1 MNYHSLFFSALLA
14 LSGVFQS
21 SAQPY
26 LNTTASGQVINYSG
40 SFEDFIVPAGITSIS
55 FEAQG
60 GTGGSVFV
68 QGGVGCSAPGGSGA
82 TVTAVFPVGQ
92 GPNEIPPCSTIR
104 FVVGETGESP
114 LTSEIVGVAVGGGGG
129 GGGSAVLLRL
139 PGSNEFNLLLVAG
152 GGGGA
157 YQGVFAGICVDHK
170 PGQGGRATQ
179 AGGNGSATT
188 GPGVGGT
195 NGAGGGSAYSAG
207 GGGGRFSRGGN
218 LECLGGAEI
227 LGGQAG
233 LVTGGAGGSNA
244 NCSFFSS
251 SVFMKG
257 GFGFGGGGGAL
268 LGGLITG
275 GSAGGGG
282 GFSGGGGGGFSG
294 GGGGGGSFVNTTL
307 ASQFNMTP
315 GGTNFSPIAGS
326 IAYSCT
332 GTPTVFSIFCGNHTV
347 TLNEG
352 NFAVIIPDNVL
363 SQITPTCE
371 GISAITLSQTLFDCS
386 DIGNNIVSVTA
397 INGNNTASV
406 SCLALVVVV
415 DDTPPELVCPPMQTL
430 VLDGACNAVL
440 PDYRDLVGITENCG
454 ISSILQSPLPGT
466 PVSGAGPIEVTLT
479 VKNKSNFPAS
489 CTFMVQKTDNTPPTI
504 TCPPLQTLILGPN
517 CSAPL
522 PNYTSLAAAS
532 DNCGVSNVTQS
543 PTAGTIVSSSGNL
556 TITLTATDV
565 NGLTTSCTFP
575 VTKLD
580 NTPPSTL
587 CFNQTL
593 TFNGQDQFT
602 LDPDDLVEASDNCGV
617 QNIVLTPAVI
627 TCEQLGQTIPV
638 TATITDINGNSATCT
653 GQVVVTGL
661 PCDFSQ
667 QPNGINCANGNE
679 VSFNTLK
686 QQFTLTSTNCYY
698 ANPFTSDAMAFAQQ
712 QLCGDGSITTQVVSI
727 SGNSFGWAGLV
738 MRENNSA
745 GAKKIQLMTNRNSNL
760 SRREARYTTNAQ
772 AYPQQSSALNRFWL
786 RLVRQGNQF
795 TGYTSSNGIQWIQV
809 MAATINMAN
818 CVEMGLVATNYQL
831 NSTVTATFA
840 NVGITGGV
848 SSLATPADGWDF
860 VRANNHLSPPP
871 VRANDHLPLQAY
883 QPDFSIFPNPTT
895 GQLSVDLSAYG
906 HQKAVLEI
914 RDTKGVLIKSETV
927 NSIESPV
934 VRFDLSDCP
943 RGIYFLRVH
952 SENTAGM
959 VKRVVL
965 Q

>member
-1 MNYHSLFFSALLA
+1 MNHHSLLLSALLA
-14 LSGVFQS
+14 LSGVFQL

-26 LNTTASGQVINYSG
+26 LNTTASGQVVNYSG

-60 GTGGSVFV
+60 GTGGSVLV
-68 QGGVGCSAPGGSGA
+68 QGGAGCAAPGGAGA
-82 TVTAVFPVGQ
+82 IVTAVFPVGL
-92 GPNEIPPCSTIR
+92 GENEIPPCSIIR
-104 FVVGETGESP
+104 FVTGEAGETM
-114 LTSEIVGVAVGGGGG
+114 LTAEIVGIASGGGGG
-129 GGGSAVLLRL
+129 GGGSAVLFRL

-170 PGQGGRATQ
+170 PGQGGRSTQ
-179 AGGNGSATT
+179 AGGNGSAAT

-207 GGGGRFSRGGN
+207 GGGGRFTRGGN

-233 LVTGGAGGSNA
+233 LATGGAGGSNA

-251 SVFMKG
+251 SVFIKG

-307 ASQFNMTP
+307 ASQFNITP
-315 GGTNFSPIAGS
+315 GGTNFSPIAGR

-332 GTPTVFSIFCGNHTV
+332 GTPTLFSIFCRNHTV

-363 SQITPTCE
+363 SEITPTCE

-386 DIGNNIVSVTA
+386 DVGNNIVSVTA

-406 SCLALVVVV
+406 SCLSLVVVV

-430 VLDGACNAVL
+430 GLDGACNAVL
-440 PDYRDLVGITENCG
+440 PDYRDLAEITDNCG

-466 PVSGAGPIEVTLT
+466 LVNGAGPIEVTLT
-479 VKNKSNFPAS
+479 VKNKSNLPAS
-489 CTFMVQKTDNTPPTI
+489 CTFIVQKTDNTPPTI
-504 TCPPLQTLILGPN
+504 TCPSVQTLILGPT

-522 PNYTSLAAAS
+522 PNYTGLAAAT

-543 PTAGTIVSSSGNL
+543 PAAGTIVSNSGNL

-565 NGLTTSCTFP
+565 NGLTTSCTFT
-575 VTKLD
+575 VTKVD
-580 NTPPSTL
+580 HTPPSAV

-593 TFNGQDQFT
+593 TFNGQENFV
-602 LDPDDLVEASDNCGV
+602 LKPDELADADDNCGV
-617 QNIVLTPAVI
+617 QSIVLTPSII
-627 TCEQLGQTIPV
+627 TCTQLGQTIPV
-638 TATITDINGNSATCT
+638 TATITDINGNTATCIS
-653 GQVVVTGL
+653 QVAATGL
-661 PCDFSQ
+661 PCGFSQ
-667 QPNGINCANGNE
+667 QPDGVNCTAGNAVNFNPINS
-679 VSFNTLK
+679 V
-686 QQFTLTSTNCYY
+686 FTVTSTNCYY

-738 MRENNSA
+738 MRENNSS

-760 SRREARYTTNAQ
+760 SRREARYATNAQ

-795 TGYTSSNGIQWIQV
+795 TGYTSSTGVQWTQV
-809 MAATINMAN
+809 MTATINMGD

-840 NVGITGGV
+840 NVSTTGNNA
-848 SSLATPADGWDF
+848 SISAPDGTMEIM
-860 VRANNHLSPPP
+860 A
-871 VRANDHLPLQAY
+871 AM
-883 QPDFSIFPNPTT
+883 PDFSQPQFHVFPNPATN
-895 GQLSVDLSAYG
+895 QISVDLSAFG
-906 HQKAVLEI
+906 DQKVVLEI
-914 RDTKGVLIKSETV
+914 RDAQGKLLKSKAV
-927 NSIESPV
+927 NSSDSSLES
-934 VRFDLSDCP
+934 FDVSGYP
-943 RGIYFLRVH
+943 RGIYFIRGH
-952 SENTAGM
+952 SENAAGFIR
-959 VKRVVL
+959 RVVL

>member
-1 MNYHSLFFSALLA
+1 MNYHGLLLSALLA
-14 LSGVFQS
+14 LSGVFQL

-26 LNTTASGQVINYSG
+26 LNTTASGQVVNYSG

-68 QGGVGCSAPGGSGA
+68 QGGLGCSAPGGSGA

-104 FVVGETGESP
+104 FVAGETGESQ
-114 LTSEIVGVAVGGGGG
+114 LTSEIVGVATGGGGG
-129 GGGSAVLLRL
+129 GGGSAVLFRL

-179 AGGNGSATT
+179 AGGNGSAAT

-233 LVTGGAGGSNA
+233 LATGGAGGSNA

-268 LGGLITG
+268 IGGLITG

-282 GFSGGGGGGFSG
+282 GFSGGGAGGFSG

-307 ASQFNMTP
+307 ASQFNITP
-315 GGTNFSPIAGS
+315 GGTNFSPIAGR

-332 GTPTVFSIFCGNHTV
+332 GTPTVFSVLCRNHTV

-363 SQITPTCE
+363 SEITPTCE

-386 DIGNNIVSVTA
+386 DVGNNIVSVTA

-406 SCLALVVVV
+406 SCLSLVVVI
-415 DDTPPELVCPPMQTL
+415 DDTPPELICPASQTL
-430 VLDGACNAVL
+430 VLNAACSAVL
-440 PDYRDLVGITENCG
+440 PDYTGLAEITDNCG
-454 ISSILQSPLPGT
+454 ISSIIQSPAPGSL
-466 PVSGAGPIEVTLT
+466 VSGAGPMDVTLT
-479 VKNKSNFPAS
+479 VKNKSNLPAS
-489 CTFMVQKTDNTPPTI
+489 CTFTVNKTDITPPTI
-504 TCPPLQTLILGPN
+504 TCPALQTLVLGPT
-517 CSAPL
+517 CSAAL
-522 PNYTSLAAAS
+522 PNYTSLANAS
-532 DNCGVSNVTQS
+532 DNCGISGVTQS
-543 PTAGTIVSSSGNL
+543 PVAGTIVSNSGNL
-556 TITLTATDV
+556 PITLTATDV
-565 NGLTTSCTFP
+565 NGLTTSCTFT
-575 VTKLD
+575 VTKVD
-580 NTPPSTL
+580 NNPPTAL

-593 TFNGQDQFT
+593 TFNGQDDFT
-602 LDPDDLVEASDNCGV
+602 LDTDDLVEASDNCGV
-617 QNIVLTPAVI
+617 QSIVLTPNTI

-638 TATITDINGNSATCT
+638 TAAITDLNGNTATCT
-653 GQVVVTGL
+653 SQIVVTGL

-667 QPNGINCANGNE
+667 QPNGINCTNGNS

-686 QQFTLTSTNCYY
+686 QEFILTSTNCYY

-712 QLCGDGSITTQVVSI
+712 QLCGDGSITAQVVSI

-738 MRENNSA
+738 MRENNGA

-760 SRREARYTTNAQ
+760 SRREARYHTNDQ

-795 TGYTSSNGIQWIQV
+795 IGYTSPNGIQWTV
-809 MAATINMAN
+809 AMAATISMGN
-818 CVEMGLVATNYQL
+818 CVEMGLVATNYQF
-831 NSTVTATFA
+831 NSTITATFA
-840 NVGITGGV
+840 HVSTTGNNADL
-848 SSLATPADGWDF
+848 LAPDTGMDIAAATMEEF
-860 VRANNHLSPPP
+860 A
-871 VRANDHLPLQAY
+871 
-883 QPDFSIFPNPTT
+883 QPQYKVFPNPTT
-895 GQLSVDLSAYG
+895 GELSIDLSVYGDQQVRLEISDPKGVRIKSKSVNPIESPVETFDLSAY
-906 HQKAVLEI
+906 
-914 RDTKGVLIKSETV
+914 
-927 NSIESPV
+927 
-934 VRFDLSDCP
+934 P
-943 RGIYFLRVH
+943 RGIYFIRVH
-952 SENTAGM
+952 AENAGGT
-959 VKRVVL
+959 VKRIVL